1 MVFFN
6 ELKYHFQEIP
16 LKKDLLS
23 LFQRLLSVA
32 TFK

>member
-16 LKKDLLS
+16 FKKDLLN